1 MAHPTTNHG
10 HPAAAQA
17 HSPGV
22 LRQGEPRG
30 VPPIERAEPVLF
42 DDIDPVLLVR
52 LYPDDINTAEARA
65 TALAQG
71 VATAEAGDELEASRI
86 EFDPA
91 ATPLQKKQA
100 AVANAQAA
108 VKAAEHGTPEQKEA
122 AAAELKR
129 AQAMP
134 ELETRRAAMSGNQT
148 TAQKKNEAIAK
159 AQQAVKDA
167 EHGTQEQKDAAAA
180 ALKRAQSLPD

>member
-1 MAHPTTNHG
+1 MATATSEHG

-22 LRQGEPRG
+22 GRQGTHPKA
-30 VPPIERAEPVLF
+30 PPVTRAEPVLF
-42 DDIDPVLLVR
+42 EDIDKVLLVR
-52 LYPDDINTAEARA
+52 LFADEIDISGAAA
-65 TALAQG
+65 KALAQG
-71 VATAEAGDELEASRI
+71 VATAAAGDELEASRI

-91 ATPLQKKQA
+91 ATGTQRKQA
-100 AVANAQAA
+100 AVARAQAG

-134 ELETRRAAMSGNQT
+134 G
-148 TAQKKNEAIAK
+148 
-159 AQQAVKDA
+159 
-167 EHGTQEQKDAAAA
+167 
-180 ALKRAQSLPD
+180 

>member
-52 LYPDDINTAEARA
+52 LFADEIDISGAAA
-65 TALAQG
+65 KALAQG
-71 VATAEAGDELEASRI
+71 VATAAAGDELEASRI

-91 ATPLQKKQA
+91 ATSTQRKQA
-100 AVANAQAA
+100 AVARAQAA

-134 ELETRRAAMSGNQT
+134 ETATRSGAMSGNQT
-148 TAQKKNEAIAK
+148 NAQKKNEAIAK